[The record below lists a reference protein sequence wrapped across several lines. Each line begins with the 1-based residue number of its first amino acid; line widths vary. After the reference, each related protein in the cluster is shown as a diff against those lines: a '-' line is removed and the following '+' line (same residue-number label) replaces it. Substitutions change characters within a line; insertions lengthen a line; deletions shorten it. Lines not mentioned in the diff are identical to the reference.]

1 MAEHG
6 TPLPEHVLESIR
18 RTGSPSRARSRR
30 RSARASRASTSR
42 SARPSTCTRTCAR
55 PAPCKGVES
64 RYEDV
69 DLVIV
74 RENTE
79 DLYAGIEHM
88 VGPDAAESI
97 KIITRAASERIARFA
112 FDYAVANGRRKV
124 TAVHKANIMKL
135 SDGLFLESCR
145 NVARDYEGRIEF
157 EDRIVDNM
165 CMQLVQK
172 PELYDVLVLPNLYG
186 DIVSDLAAGLVGGLG
201 VAPGANIGTDAA
213 VFEPVHGSA
222 PKYAGQDKA
231 NPTAL
236 ILSGALMLRHLGHP
250 EAAERVE
257 AAAARGHRRGHAPSR
272 TTWAGRRHERLRRRN
287 HRPARRVHA
296 PPPPDLDGRAAT
308 HRRFHAPSVSRGRG
322 DARLGVPPDLRG
334 RHLGVRRAPR
344 RGHLPRRR
352 QPGAVRRGPRHLREP
367 PGIVD
372 GDAPRRGAPLPRAQR
387 PADHH
392 HGLLARDDPL
402 PPAASGT

>member
-1 MAEHG
+1 M
-6 TPLPEHVLESIR
+6 
-18 RTGSPSRARSRR
+18 
-30 RSARASRASTSR
+30 
-42 SARPSTCTRTCAR
+42 
-55 PAPCKGVES
+55 KGLDT

-112 FDYAVANGRRKV
+112 FDYAVANGRHKV

-145 NVARDYEGRIEF
+145 TVAADYEGRIEF

-172 PELYDVLVLPNLYG
+172 PDLYDVLVLPNLYG

-201 VAPGANIGTDAA
+201 VAPGANIGTEAA

-222 PKYAGQDKA
+222 PKYAGLDKA

-236 ILSGALMLRHLGHP
+236 ILSGALMLRHLGYP
-250 EAAERVE
+250 DDGARVE
-257 AAAARGHRRGHAPSR
+257 TAVRDVIAEGRTVTSDMGGTAGTAAFADAVISRLAAA
-272 TTWAGRRHERLRRRN
+272 
-287 HRPARRVHA
+287 
-296 PPPPDLDGRAAT
+296 
-308 HRRFHAPSVSRGRG
+308 
-322 DARLGVPPDLRG
+322 
-334 RHLGVRRAPR
+334 
-344 RGHLPRRR
+344 
-352 QPGAVRRGPRHLREP
+352 
-367 PGIVD
+367 
-372 GDAPRRGAPLPRAQR
+372 
-387 PADHH
+387 
-392 HGLLARDDPL
+392 
-402 PPAASGT
+402 PAAR

>member
-1 MAEHG
+1 MAHRVTLIPGDGIGPELAEATRRVLDASGVAFEWEVVDAGEAVMAEHG
-6 TPLPEHVLESIR
+6 TPLPDHVLESIR
-18 RTGSPSRARSRR
+18 RNRVALKGPITTPVGEGFRSVNVTLRQALGLYANLRPARSMKGLE
-30 RSARASRASTSR
+30 
-42 SARPSTCTRTCAR
+42 TR
-55 PAPCKGVES
+55 
-64 RYEDV
+64 YDDV

-112 FDYAVANGRRKV
+112 FEYAVANGRRKV

-145 NVARDYEGRIEF
+145 TVAADYEGRIEF

-172 PELYDVLVLPNLYG
+172 PALYDVLVLPNLYG

-222 PKYAGQDKA
+222 PKYAGLDKA

-250 EAAERVE
+250 DAADRVE
-257 AAAARGHRRGHAPSR
+257 RAVRDVIAEGRTVTYDLGGTAGTRAFADAVIERLARSPAGDAAAA
-272 TTWAGRRHERLRRRN
+272 
-287 HRPARRVHA
+287 
-296 PPPPDLDGRAAT
+296 
-308 HRRFHAPSVSRGRG
+308 G
-322 DARLGVPPDLRG
+322 DTA
-334 RHLGVRRAPR
+334 
-344 RGHLPRRR
+344 
-352 QPGAVRRGPRHLREP
+352 
-367 PGIVD
+367 
-372 GDAPRRGAPLPRAQR
+372 
-387 PADHH
+387 
-392 HGLLARDDPL
+392 
-402 PPAASGT
+402 PAASARA